1 MGEKS
6 ETEKKSERNRELES
20 EIENLKLEKINEKN
34 KMTQKFETDKEQL
47 AKIALDLEKSI
58 ENIKIELEKS
68 EDAGAT
74 SIGRI
79 TDLELE
85 LEKNRE
91 ISNSLRSEVSEIS
104 E

>member
-1 MGEKS
+1 
-6 ETEKKSERNRELES
+6 
-20 EIENLKLEKINEKN
+20 LEKIKEKN

-47 AKIALDLEKSI
+47 ANIALDLEKSI

-79 TDLELE
+79 LA
-85 LEKNRE
+85 E
-91 ISNSLRSEVSEIS
+91 IFKKQIFILNFSSNN
-104 E
+104 